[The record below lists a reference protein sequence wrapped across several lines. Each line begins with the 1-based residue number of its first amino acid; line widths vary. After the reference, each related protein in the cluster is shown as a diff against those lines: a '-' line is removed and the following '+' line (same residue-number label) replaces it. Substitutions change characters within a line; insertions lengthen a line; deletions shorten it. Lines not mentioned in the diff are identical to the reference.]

1 MTGMSEAT
9 MPGARGGV
17 LFDAVLYPHRSL
29 SPLGFRLLMGAVIA
43 VGLAAGIAFLSIGAW
58 PVLGF
63 FGLEFLL
70 LYVAFRASYR
80 RGRLYETVRLTA
92 DELEVRRVH
101 PGGEAFRW
109 SFRPPHWLSV
119 HMDEPPRHESL
130 VTLASHGRRVVVG
143 SFLSPDERR
152 DFARA
157 LEAALARLRRP

>member
-1 MTGMSEAT
+1 

-29 SPLGFRLLMGAVIA
+29 SPRGFRLLMGAVIA

-70 LYVAFRASYR
+70 LYVAFRSSYR
-80 RGRLYETVRLTA
+80 RGRLYETVRLTP

-101 PGGEAFRW
+101 PGGEALRW
-109 SFRPPHWLSV
+109 SFCPPHWLSV
-119 HMDEPPRHESL
+119 HMDDPPRDESL

-152 DFARA
+152 DFAHA
-157 LEAALARLRRP
+157 LEAALARLRAGPRLGGP